1 MPESPDTIPDDPL
14 IVDVSREL
22 RSAAPARSR
31 AVEETLARLGAER
44 SRRLMRRMALAAGI
58 VIAAGAALLVPRA
71 GVRPVRFSL
80 DAPASARVVVVG
92 DFNDWSRDGAPLVR
106 RDGEWSVTLR
116 LRPGR
121 YRYAFLVDGGRW
133 VADRAR
139 PGTDD
144 DFDTPT
150 SVITVAR

>member
-1 MPESPDTIPDDPL
+1 MRESPDAIPDDPL
-14 IVDVSREL
+14 IVRVAGEL
-22 RSAAPARSR
+22 RSAAPTGSR

-58 VIAAGAALLVPRA
+58 VMAAGAALFVPHAR
-71 GVRPVRFSL
+71 GRPVRFSL
-80 DAPASARVVVVG
+80 DAPASAHVVVVG
-92 DFNDWSRDGAPLVR
+92 DFNDWRREGAPLER